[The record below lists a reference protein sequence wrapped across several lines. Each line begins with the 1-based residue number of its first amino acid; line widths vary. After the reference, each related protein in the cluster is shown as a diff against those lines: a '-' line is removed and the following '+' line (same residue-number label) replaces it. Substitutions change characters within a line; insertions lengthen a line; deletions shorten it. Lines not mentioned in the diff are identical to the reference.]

1 MMIDKPEAQA
11 EETELTTALRALA
24 HDSPAIPAFHQQVMA
39 RAQQLPLLSQMPE
52 EEDPR
57 LIAALQALA
66 SDVHAAPAFYERV
79 MARAQSHRLS
89 AMHDSPTVS
98 EQAPSMLSKGVREK
112 TSLYGLAQGDP
123 LYPSPWGRLHARLL
137 SVIQWLRKMHLMQAM
152 VPAAVTVGLVLA
164 CIWPRLWALGQEVQA
179 LRAQLQQAQQQQQV
193 ASQQAHNVQ
202 EQLIAHV
209 EDFAYQ
215 SFGVGK
221 YDEATSR
228 YLENSQWEP
237 ERALEYAI
245 KAATAAWYGCQYD
258 AALRL
263 LESRLGNPGDTILQ
277 HFVLGTIYH
286 SLERLGAAQEQ
297 YEQVIAHG
305 PSARLEA
312 AWFNLGVVHAL
323 RFRQTHDAA
332 ALQSAIAAVQQSA
345 AVARTTSRRQYQTR
359 LEMIAK
365 ALEPVEQRPPNA
377 CGYGY
382 HTTQDLTALS
392 GVSSFTDWLHAQQ
405 RAVEQST

>member
-1 MMIDKPEAQA
+1 MMSNEPEAQA
-11 EETELTTALRALA
+11 EDTELTTVLRALA
-24 HDSPAIPAFHQQVMA
+24 HDAPAAPVFHQQVMA
-39 RAQQLPLLSQMPE
+39 RAQQLPVLSQVTE
-52 EEDPR
+52 EEAPR
-57 LIAALQALA
+57 LVAALQALA
-66 SDVHAAPAFYERV
+66 SDVPAAPAFHERV
-79 MARAQSHRLS
+79 MARAQQYRLL
-89 AMHDSPTVS
+89 AMNDSPTVS
-98 EQAPSMLSKGVREK
+98 EQVPSMLRKGVAKIRDFLAPMREK
-112 TSLYGLAQGDP
+112 TSSHGLAQGGTLCP
-123 LYPSPWGRLHARLL
+123 RQWGRLHARLL
-137 SVIQWLRKMHLMQAM
+137 SVIHWLRKMHLMQAM
-152 VPAAVTVGLVLA
+152 VPAAVTVSLVLA
-164 CIWPRLWALGQEVQA
+164 WIWPRLWSLGEEVQA
-179 LRAQLQQAQQQQQV
+179 LRAQLQQAQQQQ
-193 ASQQAHNVQ
+193 
-202 EQLIAHV
+202 LIAQV
-209 EDFAYQ
+209 ENFAFE
-215 SFGVGK
+215 SFGVGN
-221 YDEATSR
+221 YDEATYR

-263 LESRLGNPGDTILQ
+263 LESRLGDPGDTILQ

-286 SLERLGAAQEQ
+286 SLERLGAAQKQ

-332 ALQSAIAAVQQSA
+332 VLQSAIAAVQQSA

-359 LEMIAK
+359 LEIIAK

-382 HTTQDLTALS
+382 HTTQDLTVLS
-392 GVSSFTDWLHAQQ
+392 GVPSFTEWLHAQQ